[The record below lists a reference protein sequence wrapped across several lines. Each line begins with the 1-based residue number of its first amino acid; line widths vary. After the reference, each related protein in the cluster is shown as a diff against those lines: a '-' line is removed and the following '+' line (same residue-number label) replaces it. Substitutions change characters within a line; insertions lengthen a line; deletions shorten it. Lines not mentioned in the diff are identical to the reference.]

1 MQFVGSMRCVW
12 FAIPKMPAH
21 IERIETTT
29 SIYFGNS
36 VLNTMPKNPKKKSR
50 GISALLFVA
59 QIRGDASRLWF
70 SASLRGLAARFRLAA
85 IVGDLPPIA
94 SSCC

>member
-1 MQFVGSMRCVW
+1 MLFVGSMRCVW
-12 FAIPKMPAH
+12 FAIPKKHAH

-50 GISALLFVA
+50 GHSALLFVA
-59 QIRGDASRLWF
+59 PIRVYASRLWF

-85 IVGDLPPIA
+85 IV
-94 SSCC
+94 